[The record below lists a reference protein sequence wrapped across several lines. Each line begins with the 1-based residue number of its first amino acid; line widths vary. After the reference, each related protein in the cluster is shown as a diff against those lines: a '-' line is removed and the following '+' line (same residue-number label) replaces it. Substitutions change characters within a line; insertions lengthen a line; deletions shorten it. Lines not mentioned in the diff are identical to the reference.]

1 MKPVREQPVICPLRG
16 ENRGYDRHS
25 RPGPYLAVFAVI
37 AALLFSAGC
46 ISAVTP
52 VGSGDAG
59 VAPLQV
65 HFIGQDGDWSFSRGC
80 TWEATYQVYNGG
92 DVTLENVRLTIELV
106 GANSGAVRD
115 SRVIA
120 IGNMPP
126 GTSRVVTA
134 ELDGECTNEYTVRA
148 VPAFDR

>member
-1 MKPVREQPVICPLRG
+1 MKTGLYLVLFVIITVLIV
-16 ENRGYDRHS
+16 S
-25 RPGPYLAVFAVI
+25 
-37 AALLFSAGC
+37 SGC
-46 ISAVTP
+46 ISALAP
-52 VGSGDAG
+52 VGPGSGDTG
-59 VAPLQV
+59 VSPLWV

-80 TWEATYQVYNGG
+80 TWEATYQVYNAG

-106 GANSGAVRD
+106 NANSGAVRD

-120 IGNMPP
+120 IGNVPP
-126 GTSRVVTA
+126 GASREVTA